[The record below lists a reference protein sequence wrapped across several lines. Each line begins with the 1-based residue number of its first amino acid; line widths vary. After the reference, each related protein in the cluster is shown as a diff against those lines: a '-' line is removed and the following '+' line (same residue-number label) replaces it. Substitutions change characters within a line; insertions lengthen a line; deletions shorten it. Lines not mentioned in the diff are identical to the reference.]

1 MLNETFS
8 VIFKHRATM
17 KTSIIVVN
25 VVVVFCT
32 CVELFYF
39 EDIYICQYS
48 GCGSRV
54 PYYLSIPIQ
63 KILTFLCMIPNPI
76 RIFQKEFCFRVE
88 RAAAQSAVLPSD
100 LNHNLSLGWKD

>member
-17 KTSIIVVN
+17 KTPIIVIN

-54 PYYLSIPIQ
+54 PYYLSILIQ
-63 KILTFLCMIPNPI
+63 IFLLFFAICMIPNPI
-76 RIFQKEFCFRVE
+76 RIFQKELCFRVE
-88 RAAAQSAVLPSD
+88 RAAAQSAVLPSYF
-100 LNHNLSLGWKD
+100 NHNF